1 MQISFLKKY
10 QPIFFK
16 EFIIEKQYIDLLKT
30 LIKMNNLNILVIG
43 DHGSGKSSLLS
54 AIINEYYKNVNKDS
68 IKDNILSINNLKEQG
83 IQYYRNE
90 LKTFCQTKSLI
101 LNKKKII
108 ILDDIDIIN
117 EQSQQVFR
125 NCIDKYSHNVHF
137 ISSCLNTQKVIDSIQ
152 SRSIIIKLKPFDK
165 QTLYKISKKIV
176 VKEQIDIDNESID
189 FIINISNNSLRQ
201 IINYLEKLKILN
213 KKITI
218 KESRTLCSNIS
229 FCEFEKYTYLWF
241 EKKNVKDAVKTIFEI
256 YDKGYS
262 VMDILDCYFSYIKIS
277 NKIHECFKYKIIKI
291 ICKFITIFH
300 NVHENPVELV
310 LLTNELSK
318 IK

>member
-1 MQISFLKKY
+1 MQVSFLKKY
-10 QPIFFK
+10 QPKFFK
-16 EFIIEKQYIDLLKT
+16 DFIIQKEYINLLKT
-30 LIKMNNLNILVIG
+30 LIQMNNLNILIIG
-43 DHGSGKSSLLS
+43 ENGTGKSSLLS
-54 AIINEYYKNVNKDS
+54 AIINEYYKNINSAD
-68 IKDNILSINNLKEQG
+68 IKENILFINNLKEQG

-137 ISSCLNTQKVIDSIQ
+137 LCSCLNSQKVIDSIQ
-152 SRSIIIKLKPFDK
+152 SRCTIIKLKLFDNK
-165 QTLYKISKKIV
+165 TLNHITNLIVSKENIN
-176 VKEQIDIDNESID
+176 IDKESIN

-218 KESRTLCSNIS
+218 KESQTICSNIS
-229 FCEFEKYTYLWF
+229 FYEFEKYTNLWLN
-241 EKKNVKDAVKTIFEI
+241 EKKVKLAVLTIFNI

-277 NKIHECFKYKIIKI
+277 NKIETVLKYKIIKI

-300 NVHENPVELV
+300 NIHENPIELV

-318 IK
+318 LK